1 MKKYLLT
8 AAVLVMSSSGAFAAA
23 PDGVAKLASDCCA
36 LVGAACCALGLPCC

>member
-8 AAVLVMSSSGAFAAA
+8 AVVLVISSSGAFAASPA
-23 PDGVAKLASDCCA
+23 GVAKLATDCCA